1 MTSVSSSTS
10 TAATAG
16 YSALTSTGSGT
27 GLDYSALIE
36 AKVAARLTRADK
48 LDVKIE
54 ANEAKAAAY
63 ENLQSLLQ
71 TLASG
76 IDGLRNRSAATGA
89 SSNLFSEMTAYLSN
103 DDALAVTADED
114 AEAGTYSVVVQQL
127 ATKHKIGGSA
137 TASRTDALGLS
148 GSFSLSAGDGTTT
161 AITIDSDDSL
171 IDVKDAINEQT
182 ATTGVAASIIQVS
195 QGGYKLILT
204 SSDTGE
210 EISLTDGGDG
220 VAQSLGL
227 LDASGNIAEELTAA
241 QNAVIS
247 VDGVEITRSSN
258 IIDDA
263 IDGLTFN
270 LYEADAGETISVEIA
285 TDLAQIKTAIT
296 GFVES
301 YNAYREFV
309 LTQQTLTDDG
319 AVSED
324 SALFSDTLLKTINTQ
339 VYQALNATV
348 DFDGEKLSI
357 TNLLGVSFNSDN
369 TLSIDEDALN
379 SALTDNLDKVTA
391 LLGLT
396 MTASSSQMSLLRY
409 NTQADSLSFTLDI
422 DVAADGTL
430 NSASVGGDSSLFT
443 VSGNRI
449 IGAEGSMYA
458 GLVLVYT
465 GSSGSVDVE
474 LRQGV
479 MDQLY
484 ATLDAAAD
492 STDSDLADALT
503 DIDASNYTL
512 ETRANNI
519 KEQAESYRSRL
530 TAYYAR
536 LEAAAETANLLLQ
549 QLNYS
554 DDDDD

>member
-1 MTSVSSSTS
+1 MTSVSSST
-10 TAATAG
+10 AAAAG

-36 AKVAARLTRADK
+36 AKVAKRLSRADK
-48 LDVKIE
+48 IDVKIE

-89 SSNLFSEMTAYLSN
+89 SSNLFAEMTAYLSN
-103 DDALAVTADED
+103 DDALAVAADES

-148 GSFSLSAGDGTTT
+148 GSFSLSAGDGTAT

-171 IDVKDAINEQT
+171 IDVKDAINAQT
-182 ATTGVAASIIQVS
+182 TTTGVAASIIQVS
-195 QGGYKLILT
+195 QGSYKLILT

-220 VAQSLGL
+220 VLQSLGL
-227 LDASGNIAEELTAA
+227 LDGSGNIAEELTAA
-241 QNAVIS
+241 QNAIII

-258 IIDDA
+258 TINDA

-270 LYEADAGETISVEIA
+270 LYEADAGKTISVEIA
-285 TDLAQIKTAIT
+285 TDLAQIKAAII

-309 LTQQTLTDDG
+309 LTQQTLTSNG

-324 SALFSDTLLKTINTQ
+324 SALFSDTLLKNINTQ

-348 DFDGEKLSI
+348 NYDGEKLAI

-369 TLSIDEDALN
+369 TLSINEDALN
-379 SALTDNLDKVTA
+379 SALTNNLDKVKA

-396 MTASSSQMSLLRY
+396 MTSSSSQMSLLRY

-422 DVAADGTL
+422 DVAADGSL

-449 IGAEGSMYA
+449 IGAEGSIYA
-458 GLVLVYT
+458 GLVLVYV
-465 GSSGSVDVE
+465 GSSGAVDVD
-474 LRQGV
+474 LRQGM

-484 ATLDAAAD
+484 ATLNAAAK
-492 STDSDLADALT
+492 STGSDIADALT
-503 DIDASNYTL
+503 AIDAANYTL
-512 ETRANNI
+512 ETRSNNI

-536 LEAAAETANLLLQ
+536 LEAAAETANLLLK
-549 QLNYS
+549 QLKYS

>member
-1 MTSVSSSTS
+1 MTSVSSST
-10 TAATAG
+10 AAAAG

-36 AKVAARLTRADK
+36 AKVAKRLSRADK
-48 LDVKIE
+48 IDVKIE

-89 SSNLFSEMTAYLSN
+89 SSNLFAEMTAYLSN
-103 DDALAVTADED
+103 DDALAVAADES

-148 GSFSLSAGDGTTT
+148 GSFSLSAGDGTAT

-171 IDVKDAINEQT
+171 IDVKDAINAQT
-182 ATTGVAASIIQVS
+182 TTTGVAASIIQVS
-195 QGGYKLILT
+195 QGSYKLILT

-220 VAQSLGL
+220 VLQSLGL
-227 LDASGNIAEELTAA
+227 LDGSGNIAEELTAA
-241 QNAVIS
+241 QNAIII

-258 IIDDA
+258 TISDA

-270 LYEADAGETISVEIA
+270 LYEADAGKTISVEIA
-285 TDLAQIKTAIT
+285 TDLAQIKAAII

-309 LTQQTLTDDG
+309 LTQQTLTSNG

-324 SALFSDTLLKTINTQ
+324 SALFSDTLLKNINTQ

-348 DFDGEKLSI
+348 NYDGEKLAI

-369 TLSIDEDALN
+369 TLSINEDALN
-379 SALTDNLDKVTA
+379 SALTNNLDKVKA

-396 MTASSSQMSLLRY
+396 MTSSSSQMSLLRY

-422 DVAADGTL
+422 DVAADGSL

-449 IGAEGSMYA
+449 IGAEGSIYA
-458 GLVLVYT
+458 GLVLVYV
-465 GSSGSVDVE
+465 GSSGAVDVD
-474 LRQGV
+474 LRQGM

-484 ATLDAAAD
+484 ATLNAAAK
-492 STDSDLADALT
+492 STGSDIADALT
-503 DIDASNYTL
+503 AIDAANYTL
-512 ETRANNI
+512 ETRSNNI

-536 LEAAAETANLLLQ
+536 LEAAAETANLLLK
-549 QLNYS
+549 QLKYS

>member
-369 TLSIDEDALN
+369 TLSIDENALN
-379 SALTDNLDKVTA
+379 SALTDNLDKVKA

-465 GSSGSVDVE
+465 GSSGSVDVD

-492 STDSDLADALT
+492 STDSDIADALT
-503 DIDASNYTL
+503 DIDAANYTL